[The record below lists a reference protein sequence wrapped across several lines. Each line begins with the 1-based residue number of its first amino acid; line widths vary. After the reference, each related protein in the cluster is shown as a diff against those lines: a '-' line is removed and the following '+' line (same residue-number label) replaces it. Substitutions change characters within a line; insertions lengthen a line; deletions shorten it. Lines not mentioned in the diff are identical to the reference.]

1 MKPNRHSRN
10 LIKLSMILLDLA
22 TVAITFFLF
31 VLLRKSLGGD
41 LKPGS
46 YFSLYPFLLV
56 FWLVFEK
63 AGLYE
68 GSSVYSGASIGPVD
82 EFRRIF
88 YALSG
93 IFIALGFANY
103 CYRPGDYLY
112 SRSILTATWAVCLLL
127 IPAHRLVFR
136 KLCIRLDIWG
146 VPAVIIGNVKTARQ
160 VAEKLI
166 GHPEYGLRP
175 VGFFSD
181 QEDASPVGAL
191 PFLGTLDTL
200 PCFAKKRSARYAI
213 IAKDETDM
221 ASIDTIVKE
230 YGTLFPH
237 VLFIPKLSMLSTTWV
252 TPKDLGGILGLEVR
266 HNLQIPHIRRTKR
279 AIDYLLTLPCLLGGS
294 ILMAAIA
301 VAIKLDSPGPVFFKH
316 RRVGKNRK
324 PLTIYKFRTMFRNA
338 DAELTQL
345 LLDQPELQNE
355 WDTYGKLADDPRI
368 TRVGRWLRTTSLDE
382 LPQLLNVLQGR
393 LALVGPR
400 PVVEEELAFYG
411 DDQNLFDRVMPG
423 LTGLW
428 QISGRNH
435 LGYDDRVRLDNY
447 YANNWSVWL
456 DLYILSKTVFAVLLR
471 RGAR

>member
-1 MKPNRHSRN
+1 
-10 LIKLSMILLDLA
+10 MILLDLA
-22 TVAITFFLF
+22 TVAVTFFLF
-31 VLLRKSLGGD
+31 VLLRKFLGGP
-41 LKPGS
+41 LKPEA

-68 GSSVYSGASIGPVD
+68 GSSAYSGASIGPVD

-112 SRSILTATWAVCLLL
+112 SRSILTATWAACLLL
-127 IPAHRLVFR
+127 IPINRLGFR
-136 KLCIRLDIWG
+136 KLCIRLGIWG
-146 VPAVIIGNVKTARQ
+146 VPAVIIGGGETARR
-160 VAEKLI
+160 VAGQLI
-166 GHPEYGLRP
+166 NHPEYGLRP

-181 QEDASPVGAL
+181 GEEAPLSGSL
-191 PFLGTLDTL
+191 PFLGGLSAL
-200 PCFAKKRSARYAI
+200 PGFAKKRSARYAI
-213 IAKDETDM
+213 IAKDEADM
-221 ASIDTIVKE
+221 DSIDRLVKE

-237 VLFIPKLSMLSTTWV
+237 VLFIPKLAMRSTTWI

-266 HNLQIPHIRRTKR
+266 HNLQIPHIRLTKR
-279 AIDYLLTLPCLLGGS
+279 FIDYLLALPCLLAGS
-294 ILMAAIA
+294 VLMVAIA
-301 VAIKLDSPGPVFFKH
+301 VAIKLDSRGPVFFCH
-316 RRVGKNRK
+316 QRVGKNRK
-324 PLTIYKFRTMFRNA
+324 PLVIYKFRTMFRNA
-338 DAELTQL
+338 DEELTQL
-345 LLDQPELQNE
+345 LLDQPGLQEE
-355 WDTYGKLADDPRI
+355 WGTYGKLEDDPRI
-368 TRVGRWLRTTSLDE
+368 TRVGRWLRKTSLDE
-382 LPQLLNVLQGR
+382 LPQLFNVLQGR

-411 DDQNLFDRVMPG
+411 DDQDLFDRVMPG

-428 QISGRNH
+428 QVSGRNH

-456 DLYILSKTVFAVLLR
+456 DIYILSKTVFAVLLR